1 VRRGSRRTGPAEPL
15 DSAARFRLLALVAE
29 FQPPHIYD
37 WFVFLSIIETAF
49 SIAVKMDGHRS
60 PQHCSNLP
68 LIARRQKYLRQTP
81 CGVGGLYSEP
91 KCD

>member
-1 VRRGSRRTGPAEPL
+1 
-15 DSAARFRLLALVAE
+15 
-29 FQPPHIYD
+29 
-37 WFVFLSIIETAF
+37 LSIIETVF

-60 PQHCSNLP
+60 PLHCSNLP